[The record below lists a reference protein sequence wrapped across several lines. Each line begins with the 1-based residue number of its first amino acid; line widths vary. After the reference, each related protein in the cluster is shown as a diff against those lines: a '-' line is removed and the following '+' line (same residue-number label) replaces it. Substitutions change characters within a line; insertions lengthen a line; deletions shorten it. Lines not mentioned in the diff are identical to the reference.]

1 MKPAAGLRKLPNS
14 NCVVDLLTPFLH
26 GKPYHMKHSG
36 YEAIVDFLTDSRVIY
51 VGDFPKVTKL
61 SYPLRLAH
69 ILPRSYSSLDA
80 ELAALR
86 SDGKIL
92 HHLYAEDTLWISMFP
107 RFMGSRAIVA
117 AQPEIKITSGSSHAE
132 DFVNLWHTARSDKIR
147 ASDSGTAIPS

>member
-1 MKPAAGLRKLPNS
+1 MQSTSGSKRPPS
-14 NCVVDLLTPFLH
+14 SEYVVDLFTPFLH
-26 GKPYHMKHSG
+26 GKPYHMQHSG
-36 YEAIVDFLTDSRVIY
+36 YEAVVDFLSNSRVIY
-51 VGDFPKVTKL
+51 AGDFAKLTRL